1 MKETRSGPPFAP
13 KPRQAELEKWICR
26 QHQQQELPQDMAH
39 PPELYHEDDGPEVQR
54 CRSTP
59 PEPAF
64 PQPSHRQYDA
74 IISKMRS
81 ARRQAAQD
89 QHWSG

>member
-1 MKETRSGPPFAP
+1 MKETRSTSPFAS
-13 KPRQAELEKWICR
+13 KPQRDELEKWICR
-26 QHQQQELPQDMAH
+26 QHQQQELPQEMAH
-39 PPELYHEDDGPEVQR
+39 PPELCPADE
-54 CRSTP
+54 
-59 PEPAF
+59 PEPQPRRIA
-64 PQPSHRQYDA
+64 PPVQPAYQPSHRQYDA